1 MNIFYGEKRRVLES
15 RGILDQVKTK
25 WSGLPPRRKLMI
37 GLVAATIPAVIISL
51 AIWASK
57 PDYTVLF
64 SGLSP
69 EDTQVIEDELNTARV
84 PYKVSEGGK
93 SLMVPSSEVYKVRMR
108 LANKGLPE
116 ASSAVGF
123 EGFDKTDF
131 GTTDFVQKLKYQRA
145 LQVELTRTIAQIK
158 EIASA
163 RVHIVLP
170 KETVFTEH
178 EQPSKASVV
187 LKLRPGARLNES
199 QVNGITHLVAS
210 AVENLDKE
218 NITVIDTHGNLL
230 SAPGQ
235 NSFLSD
241 TQLKYKQNIE
251 SELAQKVRTMLD
263 KVVGQNKSTV
273 QVAADINYNTTETSS
288 ETYDPDKTVVKSEQN
303 VDYSSNGGTTPSGV
317 PGISSAITPNPQS
330 GIGLAEYKGSD
341 SNVNYEVSKTVEKTT
356 KPPGSIKKLS
366 VAVVVDNKIVD
377 STSTAWTQKELDDIK
392 NLVNNAVGVDLSR
405 GDPEIEVKNIP
416 FDTSLQQELDGAEK
430 AIKSEKL
437 RNMIIKAVIALAVI
451 GLLVFVIRAIFRSG
465 RESRIRELDMGT
477 PQPFMLEQSTEQKL
491 NKTPELS
498 AIQVEPIPRLTMSQ
512 AQKKKQEIIETLE
525 KEPELVVQMIRDWM
539 TKSK

>member
-1 MNIFYGEKRRVLES
+1 VLDS

-25 WSGLPPRRKLMI
+25 WNELPPRRKLMI
-37 GLVAATIPAVIISL
+37 GLVVAAIPAVIISL

-69 EDTQVIEDELNTARV
+69 EDTQAIEDELNSARV
-84 PYKVSEGGK
+84 PYKLSEGGK
-93 SLMVPSSEVYKVRMR
+93 SLMIPSSEVYKVRMR

-145 LQVELTRTIAQIK
+145 LQVELTRTISQIK
-158 EIASA
+158 EVAAA

-170 KETVFTEH
+170 KETVFTDH
-178 EQPSKASVV
+178 EQLAKASVV
-187 LKLRPGARLNES
+187 LKLRPGARLDES
-199 QVNGITHLVAS
+199 QINGITHLVAS
-210 AVENLDKE
+210 SVENLNKE

-235 NSFLSD
+235 NSLLSD
-241 TQLKYKQNIE
+241 TQLKYKKNIE
-251 SELAQKVRTMLD
+251 SELEQKVRGMLD
-263 KVVGQNKSTV
+263 KVVGQNKSTI
-273 QVAADINYNTTETSS
+273 QVAADINFNITETSS
-288 ETYDPDKTVVKSEQN
+288 EMYDPEKTVVKSEQN
-303 VDYSSNGGTTPSGV
+303 VDYSSKGGASSSGV
-317 PGISSAITPNPQS
+317 PGVSSAITPNAQAGS
-330 GIGLAEYKGSD
+330 GIAEYKGSD
-341 SNVNYEVSKTVEKTT
+341 TNVNYEVSKIVEKTT
-356 KPPGSIKKLS
+356 QPPGSVKKLS
-366 VAVVVDNKIVD
+366 VAVVLDNKMID
-377 STSTAWTQKELDDIK
+377 GAPTAWTQKELDDIK
-392 NLVNNAVGVDLSR
+392 NLVRNAVGVDLSR

-430 AIKSEKL
+430 AIKSDKL
-437 RNMIIKAVIALAVI
+437 RNLIIKAVIALAI
-451 GLLVFVIRAIFRSG
+451 AGLLVFLIRTIFKSG
-465 RESRIRELDMGT
+465 RSRISELDMGT

-498 AIQVEPIPRLTMSQ
+498 AIQGEPIPRLTMSPV
-512 AQKKKQEIIETLE
+512 QKKKQEIIEALE

-539 TKSK
+539 TK